1 MRIAFFALLLICPS
15 LWAQPAPEQLLEPFH
30 WRNIGP
36 ANMGGRVVDV
46 EAVNSDFTHVYL
58 ASASGGVWKSAN
70 AGTTWEPIFDD
81 YGAASIGDIALF
93 QPDPDILWVGTGEAN
108 NRNSVSWGNGVYRS
122 VDGGATFAHLG
133 LESTHQ
139 IARII
144 THPSD
149 PDIAYVCA
157 IGHLWGY
164 SGERGL
170 FLTRDGGASWQKQ
183 TTGLPDDGKTGC
195 TDLVMH
201 PADPLTLYAAYYE
214 RIRKPWIFLSGGSN
228 GGIFKSTDGGDS
240 WQQLEEGLPS
250 GDTGRIGLA
259 ISASQPDILV
269 ALVEAERTDDLSRP
283 GSGLYRSE
291 DAGQSWT
298 YVNTYNNRPFYYS
311 KVRINPQDPDRVYLL
326 TTRFMMSEDG
336 GKTLRN
342 GSEDQEVHGD
352 FHAMWLDPTNPDRFY
367 LGADKG
373 FSLTHDHGQHYQLI
387 DNLPIAQYYR
397 IGVDMR
403 DPYYVYGGLQDN
415 GTFGGPVFSRDARGI
430 LNDAN
435 WKLHWGDGQHVQV
448 DPTDWTTLFT
458 EMENGRLFRY
468 EVPSRSMRSIRP
480 LASNITNYEEAL
492 SPDRLH
498 GEPPLRFNWSSPM
511 WMSPHD
517 PKTLYLAGNYV
528 FKSTNQGQ
536 TWTIVSPDLS
546 TADPKKIRAGISG
559 GITPDNS
566 GAETHGTIST
576 LALSPVSPA
585 ILWAGTDDGLVHV
598 TRDGGTTWIPVRDKI
613 PTVPEGLWVSR
624 IEASHFNA
632 GTAYITFDGHR
643 SDQFE
648 PWVFKTTDFG
658 QSWSSISSGL
668 PEGEVVRVI
677 REDHRNPNLLFLGT
691 EFSVFASLDSGE
703 SWHRLV
709 NNMPTVATL
718 DLVIHPRD
726 NDLVAGTHGRSIWVM
741 DDITPL
747 QQLRPE
753 VINQPAYLFEQ
764 RPATLWENVS
774 RGGQRGHFWFG
785 GENPPTIELTNSLPR
800 AEFTNTAI
808 INYYIGQPAESAPM
822 LTIRSLDGQHKRV
835 VAVDGQSGI
844 HRFRWD
850 LIFDVP
856 PLSSAEKEDID
867 TRFTTLLETTGGGFL
882 RAAYARFQQAQTPRQ
897 EREALEILNSGFYG
911 PPLATS
917 YALPRAG
924 AGTYLLT
931 LEVDGRAYHGAL
943 TIRPDPLMK
952 R

>member
-1 MRIAFFALLLICPS
+1 
-15 LWAQPAPEQLLEPFH
+15 
-30 WRNIGP
+30 
-36 ANMGGRVVDV
+36 
-46 EAVNSDFTHVYL
+46 
-58 ASASGGVWKSAN
+58 
-70 AGTTWEPIFDD
+70 
-81 YGAASIGDIALF
+81 
-93 QPDPDILWVGTGEAN
+93 
-108 NRNSVSWGNGVYRS
+108 
-122 VDGGATFAHLG
+122 
-133 LESTHQ
+133 
-139 IARII
+139 
-144 THPSD
+144 
-149 PDIAYVCA
+149 
-157 IGHLWGY
+157 
-164 SGERGL
+164 
-170 FLTRDGGASWQKQ
+170 
-183 TTGLPDDGKTGC
+183 
-195 TDLVMH
+195 
-201 PADPLTLYAAYYE
+201 
-214 RIRKPWIFLSGGSN
+214 
-228 GGIFKSTDGGDS
+228 
-240 WQQLEEGLPS
+240 
-250 GDTGRIGLA
+250 
-259 ISASQPDILV
+259 
-269 ALVEAERTDDLSRP
+269 
-283 GSGLYRSE
+283 
-291 DAGQSWT
+291 
-298 YVNTYNNRPFYYS
+298 
-311 KVRINPQDPDRVYLL
+311 
-326 TTRFMMSEDG
+326 
-336 GKTLRN
+336 
-342 GSEDQEVHGD
+342 
-352 FHAMWLDPTNPDRFY
+352 
-367 LGADKG
+367 
-373 FSLTHDHGQHYQLI
+373 
-387 DNLPIAQYYR
+387 
-397 IGVDMR
+397 
-403 DPYYVYGGLQDN
+403 
-415 GTFGGPVFSRDARGI
+415 
-430 LNDAN
+430 
-435 WKLHWGDGQHVQV
+435 
-448 DPTDWTTLFT
+448 
-458 EMENGRLFRY
+458 
-468 EVPSRSMRSIRP
+468 MRSIRP

-498 GEPPLRFNWSSPM
+498 GEPPLRFNWSTPM

-691 EFSVFASLDSGE
+691 EFSVFASLDGGE

-882 RAAYARFQQAQTPRQ
+882 RTAYARFQQAQTPRQ